1 MKLVKRLVVLVSV
14 LACVGVMV
22 GCDSDDDIAHDE
34 TIFKNESTATVTVK
48 PKSNETFTTFV
59 LEPGQENTV
68 TRVGDTMDYS
78 YTATAEVIDIYVP
91 DSEVLFSDPINL

>member
-22 GCDSDDDIAHDE
+22 GCDSGDDIAQDE
-34 TIFKNESTATVTVK
+34 TTFKNESTATVTVK
-48 PKSNETFTTFV
+48 PASNETFTTFV

-68 TRVGDTMDYS
+68 KREGGKMDYTYS
-78 YTATAEVIDIYVP
+78 ATKKVIDIYVP
-91 DSEVLFSDPINL
+91 DSEVLFTDPINL